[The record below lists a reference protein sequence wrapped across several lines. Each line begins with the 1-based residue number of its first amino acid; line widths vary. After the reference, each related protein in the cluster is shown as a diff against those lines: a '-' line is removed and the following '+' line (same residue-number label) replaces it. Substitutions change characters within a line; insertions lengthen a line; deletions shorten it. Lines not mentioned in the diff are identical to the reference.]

1 MSETH
6 SGGCL
11 CGGVQ
16 YVVTGPLSDVI
27 NCHCGQCR
35 RTHGHFAG
43 YTEAP
48 LSDFK
53 LESSES
59 LKWYQSSPQAR
70 RGFCSICGASL
81 FWVPEGGDGV
91 WIAAGT
97 LDKPTGLRTL
107 AHIFVADAGDYY
119 TIADDLKTYPGT
131 LQYCGVWKSGNA
143 YARGSFVSHSGSTW
157 HSNVDAN
164 TAKPGEGDS
173 RWELVVKRG
182 RDASGL

>member
-16 YVVTGPLSDVI
+16 YVVTGPLSDVV

-53 LESSES
+53 LESNES

-81 FWVPEGGDGV
+81 FWVPEDGAPSLNGHPANV

-97 LDKPTGLRTL
+97 LHKPTGLRTV
-107 AHIFVADAGDYY
+107 AHTFVADAGDYY

-131 LQYCGVWKSGNA
+131 HL
-143 YARGSFVSHSGSTW
+143 
-157 HSNVDAN
+157 N
-164 TAKPGEGDS
+164 TAVDK
-173 RWELVVKRG
+173 
-182 RDASGL
+182 

>member
-16 YVVTGPLSDVI
+16 YVVTGPLRDVV

-70 RGFCSICGASL
+70 RGFCSICGASI
-81 FWVPEGGDGV
+81 FWVLEGGDHV
-91 WIAAGT
+91 AIAAGT
-97 LDKPTGLRTL
+97 LDPPTGLRTVDISML
-107 AHIFVADAGDYY
+107 PMRATTTQSPTVSRRILERPARRSMS
-119 TIADDLKTYPGT
+119 
-131 LQYCGVWKSGNA
+131 SGA
-143 YARGSFVSHSGSTW
+143 
-157 HSNVDAN
+157 
-164 TAKPGEGDS
+164 
-173 RWELVVKRG
+173 
-182 RDASGL
+182 

>member
-16 YVVTGPLSDVI
+16 YVVTGPLRDVV

-48 LSDFK
+48 LADFK
-53 LESSES
+53 LNSSDS

-81 FWVPEGGDGV
+81 FWVPEGGDHV

-97 LDKPTGLRTL
+97 LDPPTGLRTV
-107 AHIFVADAGDYY
+107 AHTYVADAGDYY
-119 TIADDLKTYPGT
+119 TIADGLKTYPRT
-131 LQYCGVWKSGNA
+131 HLTA
-143 YARGSFVSHSGSTW
+143 A
-157 HSNVDAN
+157 VD
-164 TAKPGEGDS
+164 K
-173 RWELVVKRG
+173 
-182 RDASGL
+182 